1 MELEKALS
9 AHQAGNDALKNQLAI
24 AEQQRSMFE
33 SSLNDTRRQFASELE
48 KQRDALKRSEERL
61 EGAEKR
67 ALLEI
72 DRERQLT
79 RLAQQ
84 EVQQLRYAFQE
95 TLERQTAETANYQ
108 KVIAEL
114 GQRLGVADGLLQ
126 AQKERQVELVTQFD
140 TLRER
145 LSTKTNQVTLL
156 GRELELRSQ
165 QVSAL
170 ESEISATAEQSIQAK
185 RRSRNPK
192 TPT

>member
-1 MELEKALS
+1 
-9 AHQAGNDALKNQLAI
+9 
-24 AEQQRSMFE
+24 MFE